1 MLAAAPSILDPAGP
15 GARQIES
22 LWWPMLWISTV
33 VFVVVVGFL
42 VRAMARGRRDGYD
55 TLDRDEPKWG
65 EPFIAIAGVFI
76 PALILAGV
84 YVYSLRGMNELSD
97 AGSDPSFEIDVIARN
112 WWWEARYENGAVT
125 ANEIHIPV
133 GETVRLNLISEDV
146 IHSFWV
152 PELQAK
158 TDHVPGHDN
167 HMWLEADEP
176 GRYRGQCAEFC
187 GLQHA
192 NMVFYVVAEERDDFD
207 TWVAEQAAPL
217 EPRSIPLSVAEGE
230 DLFLTSSCAGCHV
243 VRGTT
248 ATGTLGPDLTHLMS
262 RETIAGVLPNTEQN
276 LRAFISDP
284 HPFKPGVSMPPTELS
299 QDEIDEVVAYL
310 RSLN

>member
-1 MLAAAPSILDPAGP
+1 
-15 GARQIES
+15 
-22 LWWPMLWISTV
+22 MLWISTA
-33 VFVVVVGFL
+33 VFIIVIGFL
-42 VRAMARGRRDGYD
+42 VRAMLRGKKDGYD
-55 TLDRDEPKWG
+55 TLDRYEPRWG

-84 YVYSLRGMNELSD
+84 YVYSLRQMNTLSD
-97 AGSDPSFEIDVIARN
+97 IGADATMEIDVVARN
-112 WWWEARYENGAVT
+112 WWWEARYDNGAVT

-133 GETVRLNLISEDV
+133 GEPVRLNLLSDDV

-158 TDHVPGHDN
+158 TDLVPGREN
-167 HMWLEADEP
+167 QMWLQADEP

-192 NMVFYVVAEERDDFD
+192 NMVFYVVAEESAEFD
-207 TWVAEQAAPL
+207 QWVANE
-217 EPRSIPLSVAEGE
+217 AEDVPNTDTGVSTARGGE
-230 DLFLTSSCAGCHV
+230 IFVNSSCAGCHAI
-243 VRGTT
+243 RGTT
-248 ATGTLGPDLTHLMS
+248 AEGQLGPDLTHLMT
-262 RETIAGVLPNTEQN
+262 RETIAGVLDNDADN

-299 QDEIDEVVAYL
+299 TDEVDAVVDYL
-310 RSLN
+310 LGLD